1 MGSTNSSL
9 LVLKTIKYLVFT
21 RNKILCEISKES
33 KRNVRNMIKR
43 RFSKFCPFI
52 YIYILG
58 LFEPLIEIIL
68 EISLSSNTVMGEG
81 HRVERIQGREDTG

>member
-1 MGSTNSSL
+1 
-9 LVLKTIKYLVFT
+9 
-21 RNKILCEISKES
+21 
-33 KRNVRNMIKR
+33 MIKR
-43 RFSKFCPFI
+43 RFSRFCPFI

-81 HRVERIQGREDTG
+81 HRVERTQGREDTG